1 MRDNER
7 AIREGIQKGAA
18 EGKIGA
24 SDILWRLKPQVEKPR
39 VKRFVCWNCESSHP
53 AETAKDWGF
62 DKVCPKC
69 ETFLFDEA
77 EKRDKRRVDNALFC
91 RKYGVW
97 A

>member
-1 MRDNER
+1 MKRKPAE
-7 AIREGIQKGAA
+7 QK
-18 EGKIGA
+18 
-24 SDILWRLKPQVEKPR
+24 
-39 VKRFVCWNCESSHP
+39 FVCWNCESSHP